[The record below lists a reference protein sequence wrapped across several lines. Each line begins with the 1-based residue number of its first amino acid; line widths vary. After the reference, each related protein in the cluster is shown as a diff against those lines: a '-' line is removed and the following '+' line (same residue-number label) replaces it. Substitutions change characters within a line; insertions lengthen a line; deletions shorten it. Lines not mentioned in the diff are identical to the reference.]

1 MIFTCSKTGVIAMS
15 TDDDKAAVLAVLE
28 ADTAAYLRRDPDAI
42 AELWVHSPQARRLFS
57 YAHLGVKVYEGWD
70 AIDAHHRSVIKQ
82 LPESY
87 AASRVHRERM
97 NVVVNGD
104 MAWVTHDQI
113 GDKTGDSCELAGT
126 QHELK
131 IFQRIEGQWKI
142 FCIVVL
148 QRAMDH
154 ETCPLI
160 EVGPDKTVIW
170 MNAHAHDQI
179 TNHPVLIISGGR
191 LRARNRGHDAA
202 LQEAVDWANRQMQKH
217 SPPEPP
223 SRPARAVILGESGDA
238 APVFCWVLI
247 EDGKVMVSFNDEQLL
262 KRHIAIA
269 QGIYG
274 LSAAQTQLAILVAQ
288 GDDLAAAADKMGVSI
303 NTVRTHL
310 QRIFERTGVH
320 SQSALVGLLLS
331 AEAPTAR

>member
-1 MIFTCSKTGVIAMS
+1 MMFTCSKTGVIAMT
-15 TDDDKAAVLAVLE
+15 TDDDKAAVLAVLDAE
-28 ADTAAYLRRDPDAI
+28 TAAFLRRDMEAL
-42 AELWVHSPQARRLFS
+42 AEYWVHSSQARRMYA

-70 AIDAHHRSVIKQ
+70 LINAQMRRTVEHYG
-82 LPESY
+82 ESY
-87 AASRVHRERM
+87 DKSRVRRERM
-97 NVVVNGD
+97 NVIVIGD
-104 MAWVTHDQI
+104 MAWATYDQVGEKTSDSFELVGTH
-113 GDKTGDSCELAGT
+113 
-126 QHELK
+126 HELK
-131 IFQRIEGQWKI
+131 IFHRIEGQWKI
-142 FCIVVL
+142 ACIVSM
-148 QRAMDH
+148 QRSMDH

-160 EVGPDKTVIW
+160 EVAPDKTVLW

-202 LQEAVDWANRQMQKH
+202 LQEAVDWANRQMQTH

-223 SRPARAVILGESGDA
+223 SRPARAVILGESDDA

-274 LSAAQTQLAILVAQ
+274 LSAAQTQLAMLVAQ
-288 GDDLAAAADKMGVSI
+288 GDELSVAAEKLGVSV

-310 QRIFERTGVH
+310 QRMFERTGVH

>member
-1 MIFTCSKTGVIAMS
+1 MNAEE
-15 TDDDKAAVLAVLE
+15 DKAAVLAVLE

-42 AELWVHSPQARRLFS
+42 AELWVHSPQARRMFS

-87 AASRVHRERM
+87 AATRVHRERM

-113 GDKTGDSCELAGT
+113 GDKTGDSCELVGT

-131 IFQRIEGQWKI
+131 IFQRMEGQWKI
-142 FCIVVL
+142 ICMVVL

-160 EVGPDKTVIW
+160 EVGPDKTVLW
-170 MNAHAHDQI
+170 MNAHAQEQI
-179 TNHPVLIISGGR
+179 VSHPVLIISGGR
-191 LRARNRGHDAA
+191 LRAQNRIHEAG
-202 LQEAVDWANRQMQKH
+202 LQEAVDWASRQWQTH
-217 SPPEPP
+217 LPPEPP
-223 SRPARAVILGESGDA
+223 NRPARAVILGEDGNA
-238 APVFCWVLI
+238 APVFCWVLV
-247 EDGKVMVSFNDEQLL
+247 EDGKILVSFNDDQMV
-262 KRHIAIA
+262 KRRVALA
-269 QGIYG
+269 QSIYG
-274 LSAAQTQLAILVAQ
+274 LTAAQAQVARLLAQ
-288 GDDLAAAADKMGVSI
+288 GHDLAVAASMLGVSI
-303 NTVRTHL
+303 NTVRTQV
-310 QRIFERTGVH
+310 QRMFDRTGVH

-331 AEAPTAR
+331 AKAPTAG